1 MPCNGK
7 VKGVDGGVRQRLYSI
22 CLTKAP
28 IHRMAPKNFYA
39 VARGHRPGIYLEWDG
54 YGGARE
60 ATDGFSGGRF
70 KGFDD
75 EQSARDYMERWAPK
89 LVLTSHVTHHQ
100 PAATVSEHFHG
111 GMPCDQDS
119 KPRELAYK
127 KLGLFSRLASL
138 VGIMGGLMAICLTG
152 FLAWN
157 VTGSVQ

>member
-1 MPCNGK
+1 
-7 VKGVDGGVRQRLYSI
+7 
-22 CLTKAP
+22 
-28 IHRMAPKNFYA
+28 MAPKNFYA

-89 LVLTSHVTHHQ
+89 LVITGHATHHQ
-100 PAATVSEHFHG
+100 PAATNSERVHG
-111 GMPCDQDS
+111 DTPCDHDC
-119 KPRELAYK
+119 KPRDLAYT
-127 KLGLFSRLASL
+127 KLGLLSRLTSL
-138 VGIMGGLMAICLTG
+138 VGIMGGLIAIFLTG
-152 FLAWN
+152 FLAWT